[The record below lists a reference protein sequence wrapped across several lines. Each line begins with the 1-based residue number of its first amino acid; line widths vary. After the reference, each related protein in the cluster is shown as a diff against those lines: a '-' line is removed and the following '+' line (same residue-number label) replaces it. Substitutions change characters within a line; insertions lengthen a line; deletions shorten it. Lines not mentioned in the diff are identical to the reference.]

1 MVKYANRLV
10 DVLEGLGTP
19 ASSIGAEYLLGDDDK
34 EILLLATDPA
44 NQPKINR
51 DLFYV
56 KIR

>member
-1 MVKYANRLV
+1 M
-10 DVLEGLGTP
+10 LECLGTP
-19 ASSIGAEYLLGDDDK
+19 ASSIGAEYLFGDDDK